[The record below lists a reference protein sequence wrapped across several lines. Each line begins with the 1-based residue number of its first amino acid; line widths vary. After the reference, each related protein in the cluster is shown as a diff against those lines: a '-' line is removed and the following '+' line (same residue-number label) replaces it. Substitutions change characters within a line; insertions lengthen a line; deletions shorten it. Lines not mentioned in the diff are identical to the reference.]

1 MIKSRKVFLPAI
13 AGLALVLAATLPS
26 LAQTYPSRVIRIMV
40 PAGPGGPT
48 DVFARLIAQRIGPLL
63 GGDAIAENRPGAG
76 GAIAAKYVATSA
88 PDGHTLMLGNTSTL
102 ATIPAFA
109 KTPDYD
115 PIKGFA
121 PVASVA
127 DSFSVLSVRADSPIG
142 SLKELVA
149 FAKANPGKLNFGSAG
164 HGNFTHLAAELLKL
178 NAGIDL
184 VHVPYK
190 GVADAM
196 TALLG
201 GQVQLVFGNPNVT
214 TNHVQAG
221 RLKALAVTS
230 ATRSRNLPDVPTMK
244 EAGIDDFVVTSFFGI
259 AAPAGTDPA
268 IVARLNAAINESL
281 KSDELRTTIVKL
293 GSDPVI
299 GTPQEFAATIAADFS
314 RWTSVAKSTSVKI
327 E

>member
-1 MIKSRKVFLPAI
+1 
-13 AGLALVLAATLPS
+13 
-26 LAQTYPSRVIRIMV
+26 
-40 PAGPGGPT
+40 
-48 DVFARLIAQRIGPLL
+48 
-63 GGDAIAENRPGAG
+63 
-76 GAIAAKYVATSA
+76 
-88 PDGHTLMLGNTSTL
+88 MLGNTSTL

-127 DSFSVLSVRADSPIG
+127 DSFSVLSVRADSPIH
-142 SLKELVA
+142 SLKELIA
-149 FAKANPGKLNFGSAG
+149 YAKANPGKLNFGSAG
-164 HGNFTHLAAELLKL
+164 HGNFTHLAAELLKF

-221 RLKALAVTS
+221 RLRALAVTR
-230 ATRSRNLPDVPTMK
+230 ATRSPNLPDVPTMK

-293 GSDPVI
+293 GSEPVI
-299 GTPQEFAATIAADFS
+299 GTPEEFARTIAADFA
-314 RWTSVAKSTSVKI
+314 RWTKLAKSTAVKI

>member
-1 MIKSRKVFLPAI
+1 MTTHRLAI
-13 AGLALVLAATLPS
+13 LALGGLAFALAATAS
-26 LAQTYPSRVIRIMV
+26 ALAQTYPSRVIRIMV

-48 DVFARLIAQRIGPLL
+48 DVFARLIAQRIGLLL

-127 DSFSVLSVRADSPIG
+127 DSFSVLSVRADSPIH
-142 SLKELVA
+142 SLKELIA
-149 FAKANPGKLNFGSAG
+149 YAKANPGKLNFGSAG
-164 HGNFTHLAAELLKL
+164 HGNFTHLAAELLKF

-221 RLKALAVTS
+221 RLRALAVTR
-230 ATRSRNLPDVPTMK
+230 ATRSPNLPDVPTMK

-293 GSDPVI
+293 GSEPVI
-299 GTPQEFAATIAADFS
+299 GTPEEFARTIAADFA
-314 RWTSVAKSTSVKI
+314 RWTKLAKSTAVKI